1 LNGPACSLKPTE
13 FTNTTPAVANAIA
26 SYLWVF
32 SDGTSSKV
40 ESPSHAWGSLG
51 PKTATLTIN
60 LDNGCSAST
69 TKTLDVLIQPKATFT
84 AQDVCAGQPVVFN
97 NGTTWSQGD
106 ISYEWDFSDNTG
118 STESDPTHAYNV
130 GITTTYNV
138 TLKARIAGGCMDSFT
153 KQITINEGPKTCDF
167 AATPD
172 YAFGYYGMKFE
183 PVNASGVAGAQGTV
197 NYTWVIENGGKQTT
211 PVAQYNFLKDGSYTV
226 TMYAITK
233 STGCECSITKQVL
246 MNRAAAKNLET
257 VGVAVYPNPA
267 VGQFNVALTE
277 TFGTDVNIVLTSMTG
292 AVVKT
297 MKSANTG
304 LIQVDASDL
313 SEGVYVV
320 RVVAGDRVATQ
331 KITIT
336 K

>member
-1 LNGPACSLKPTE
+1 
-13 FTNTTPAVANAIA
+13 
-26 SYLWVF
+26 
-32 SDGTSSKV
+32 
-40 ESPSHAWGSLG
+40 
-51 PKTATLTIN
+51 
-60 LDNGCSAST
+60 
-69 TKTLDVLIQPKATFT
+69 ATFT

-97 NGTTWSQGD
+97 NGTTWAQGD

-183 PVNASGVAGAQGTV
+183 PVNASGVAGAQGNV
-197 NYTWVIENGGKQTT
+197 NYTWVIQNGGKMTT
-211 PVAQYNFLKDGSYTV
+211 PTVQHNFAKDGSYTV
-226 TMYAITK
+226 TMYAVTK

-297 MKSANTG
+297 MKSANNG